1 MTKMPIFF
9 IQSPEKRK
17 YKRKRILSPSV
28 CAVLD
33 RFNTSV
39 QKGTMVMA
47 SVINRA
53 GSSTSSTVLSKS
65 TIHRQR
71 QRQREKTG
79 TAIKENYVPAT
90 CIVHWDSKL
99 MPESSNKSPDI
110 VDRLPILVTS
120 IEDAETKLLC
130 VPASLM
136 VFEP

>member
-1 MTKMPIFF
+1 MNNDNDNDIDGNENDDKDNDYDKDNIDVDDDDDDFF
-9 IQSPEKRK
+9 IQSPDKRK

-33 RFNTSV
+33 RTNTSV

-65 TIHRQR
+65 TIHRKR
-71 QRQREKTG
+71 QRQREITG

-90 CIVHWDSKL
+90 CIVHWNSKL
-99 MPESSNKSPDI
+99 MPESSNK
-110 VDRLPILVTS
+110 
-120 IEDAETKLLC
+120 
-130 VPASLM
+130 
-136 VFEP
+136 